1 MRGLIQG
8 VTYQGWN
15 REYPRNPVQS
25 PYRKGI
31 QVVALATRDILTG
44 QLPNVLE
51 FDSRP
56 GRREMSTV
64 TPKHME
70 KVTVT
75 QPSQISRRRS
85 SNLRLLF
92 WYKAGV
98 RVWLFE
104 DSSYRFLSSGWWERD
119 RTSTPSAKISTRRW
133 RLMELEKEL
142 DREVV
147 LQMPERCHLIEILW
161 LGNRECLGV
170 RSAEELKK
178 TSQLKHDFHT
188 VACLLLSPLQVSRSC
203 WRRLPTCFAD
213 LCLPVVSNI

>member
-15 REYPRNPVQS
+15 REYPRSLVQS
-25 PYRKGI
+25 PYCKGI

-56 GRREMSTV
+56 RRRETLTV

-70 KVTVT
+70 KVTAT

-92 WYKAGV
+92 WYKAAV

-104 DSSYRFLSSGWWERD
+104 DSLHRFLWSGWWERD
-119 RTSTPSAKISTRRW
+119 RTSTPSAKISSRRW
-133 RLMELEKEL
+133 RLMELEKEKEL
-142 DREVV
+142 DLEVA
-147 LQMPERCHLIEILW
+147 LQMPERYHLIEILW

-170 RSAEELKK
+170 RSAEELK
-178 TSQLKHDFHT
+178 
-188 VACLLLSPLQVSRSC
+188 
-203 WRRLPTCFAD
+203 
-213 LCLPVVSNI
+213 N